1 MKDKA
6 LSVIERYQMLT
17 NGATVVVALSGGADS
32 IALVSFLNSIKE
44 DYNIKIIAAHI
55 NHGIRGEEAEKDEEF
70 VKDYCHREKIELKI
84 LRTSIPDIS
93 KQTGESEE
101 ECGRRIRYEFFESI
115 DKNAVIATA
124 HTKSDN
130 AETVVFN
137 LTRGATLKGLCGI
150 PEKRGKTIRP
160 LIECSRAD
168 IEKYCLENGLSFVTD
183 STNNQTIYSRN
194 RIRHNVI
201 PELEKINP
209 AFCDAV
215 YRCTSSLK
223 EDQNLLNSL
232 AENTIQKAQIND
244 GYDAV
249 LIRKEH
255 IAIRKRVIANLIF
268 KNCKIYPQ
276 QKHIDMVDN
285 ILFLQGQIQ
294 ICENCYIRVKNDVID
309 FPNYNKKT
317 FFWSVPFDDKNV
329 NTPCGTIKTRLFCDF
344 DYKTIKKNDKDVL
357 DNFVDYD
364 KMIGCCIFR
373 NRKQG
378 DKFTPRGRNVTKSLK
393 KLFNEAKIPVEKRND
408 IIILS
413 SDDEIFWIEGFG
425 ASESVAVTE
434 NTKNI
439 LEITIGR

>member
-6 LSVIERYQMLT
+6 LTVIERYHMLT

-32 IALVSFLNSIKE
+32 IALISFLNSIKE
-44 DYNIKIIAAHI
+44 GYNIKVIAAHI
-55 NHGIRGEEAEKDEEF
+55 NHGIRGEEANKDEAF
-70 VKDYCHREKIELKI
+70 VEQYCKKENIELKI
-84 LRTSIPDIS
+84 LRTDIPAIS

-115 DKNAVIATA
+115 NQNAIIATA

-130 AETVVFN
+130 AETVLFN

-150 PEKRGKTIRP
+150 PQKRGKIIRP
-160 LIECSRAD
+160 LIECSRED
-168 IEKYCLENGLSFVTD
+168 IEKYCLENNLSFVTD
-183 STNNQTIYSRN
+183 STNAQTIYSRN

-215 YRCTSSLK
+215 GRCVSSLK
-223 EDQNLLNSL
+223 EDQDLLNSL
-232 AENTIQKAQIND
+232 AFNVCKNAKTED
-244 GYDAV
+244 GYNAK
-249 LIRKEH
+249 LITKEH
-255 IAIRKRVIANLIF
+255 IAIRKRVVANLVF
-268 KNCKIYPQ
+268 EACKIYPEK
-276 QKHIDMVDN
+276 KHIDMIDS
-285 ILFLQGQIQ
+285 ILFTQGQVQ
-294 ICENCYIRVKNDVID
+294 ICNDCYVRVKNGKLD
-309 FPNYNKKT
+309 FPNYNNEAD
-317 FFWSVPFDDKNV
+317 FWSIPLGNKKFT
-329 NTPCGTIKTRLFCDF
+329 TPWGTITTKLFCDF

-378 DKFTPRGRNVTKSLK
+378 DKFSPSGRNVTKSLK
-393 KLFNEAKIPVEKRND
+393 KLFNEAKIPVEKRSS
-408 IIILS
+408 IVILS
-413 SDDEIFWIEGFG
+413 NDDEIFWIEGFG
-425 ASESVAVTE
+425 ASEKAVVTE

-439 LEITIGR
+439 LEITIRR